1 MMFCILHYIYATRG
15 SFFFIISLWNNE
27 DVKARPRGTVEIEFL
42 EHHCCCH
49 VDTHS
54 IATLCCPASQ
64 GDAAPAPLLG
74 PGSSMPAQRQLL
86 APGNVIPASE
96 GGKILKQTQAKE
108 RQEEIRPF
116 WGSPWEPVG
125 FWIFQ
130 RFFSFFSSWLCYYN
144 VLRCTGPVLSTESE
158 IFFSWS
164 LCSAL
169 IQPENPQMSK
179 SVGTSH
185 GFL

>member
-1 MMFCILHYIYATRG
+1 MKMSRQGPGAPWK
-15 SFFFIISLWNNE
+15 WNSWSIT
-27 DVKARPRGTVEIEFL
+27 A
-42 EHHCCCH
+42 CCH

-64 GDAAPAPLLG
+64 GDAAPAPRSWKCNIQGEKYWNKPKQRRDRKRYLHFELL
-74 PGSSMPAQRQLL
+74 LD
-86 APGNVIPASE
+86 
-96 GGKILKQTQAKE
+96 
-108 RQEEIRPF
+108 
-116 WGSPWEPVG
+116 EPVG

-130 RFFSFFSSWLCYYN
+130 RFFSFFFFPLI
-144 VLRCTGPVLSTESE
+144 VLLRCYNILRWTGPRPSAESKIFLSRC
-158 IFFSWS
+158 